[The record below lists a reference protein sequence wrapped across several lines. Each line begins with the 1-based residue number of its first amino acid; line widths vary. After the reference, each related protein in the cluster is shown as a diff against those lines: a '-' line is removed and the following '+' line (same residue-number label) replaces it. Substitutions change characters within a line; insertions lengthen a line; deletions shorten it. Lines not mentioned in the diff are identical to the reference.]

1 MVGSAGWALES
12 VAVDAIGLW
21 FLLSHR
27 VEVEEADDEV
37 ADMTMGSRSELA
49 ELGRVEPAEG
59 GHLAD
64 VEPPQPIF
72 SLLTLL
78 GREEADRWSSS

>member
-1 MVGSAGWALES
+1 MGWSVS

-21 FLLSHR
+21 FLLSQR

-37 ADMTMGSRSELA
+37 ADMTTGRRSEFA

-59 GHLAD
+59 GHLVAA
-64 VEPPQPIF
+64 VPQPIF

-78 GREEADRWSSS
+78 GREDADRWSSS